1 MRTVR
6 QIFWVNCAFSVLLA
20 CFLMTLEPVKAQQ
33 VEFIFSRV
41 NDISLSEQELLQ
53 TRIRLNAPQAVLA
66 VLEGVLKH
74 QEAGIVARFQI
85 PSARLIPGENLLS
98 NLFRQGG
105 GAVTYTNADFKDLT
119 SFTGVYPSGMYEW
132 CLNLELQY
140 DPVLFVSDC
149 GLFQKIEEFNIWL
162 EFPENKAE
170 IEDKSPLFSWGS
182 SALGGGY
189 RDMRYHILVVELF
202 PGQSLQEAVKRNMPL
217 MQLRDEVM
225 TTAYYP
231 VTARPLEIGKRYA
244 WQVSASKGKFLLGST
259 SVWEFSLLEDSL
271 ILNVNKDQPH
281 VDLNNFMIGEKIYA
295 VGEIKL
301 RYFEQRTADTLHFK
315 LLDEKEK
322 QIELPDKEMPL
333 RMGENRFTLE
343 LDDKIRLKHGA
354 RYTLHVLYKNK
365 LTKVSFLYVD
375 PMRVRQ

>member
-1 MRTVR
+1 MRSTCQFLWAKYV
-6 QIFWVNCAFSVLLA
+6 FYVLLA
-20 CFLMTLEPVKAQQ
+20 CFLMLLKPARAQQ
-33 VEFIFSRV
+33 VEFIFNRV
-41 NDISLSEQELLQ
+41 NDISLSEQELMQ
-53 TRIRLNAPQAVLA
+53 SRIRLVGSQSVLVVVEA
-66 VLEGVLKH
+66 ILKH

-85 PSARLIPGENLLS
+85 PSARLVPGENLLS
-98 NLFRQGG
+98 NMFRQGG
-105 GAVTYTNADFKDLT
+105 GTVTYTNNDFKDIS

-140 DPVLFVSDC
+140 DPVVFVSDC
-149 GLFQKIEEFNIWL
+149 GLFQKLEEFNIWL

-170 IEDKSPLFSWGS
+170 LEDKSPLFSWGS

-189 RDMRYHILVVELF
+189 GDLRYHILVVELF

-231 VTARPLEIGKRYA
+231 VTSRPLEIGKRYA

-259 SVWEFSLLEDSL
+259 SVWEFTLLEDSL
-271 ILNVNKDQPH
+271 IIDVNKDQPH
-281 VDLNNFMIGEKIYA
+281 VDLNNFVVGEQIYA

-301 RYFEQRTADTLHFK
+301 RYYEQRSADTLHLK

-322 QIELPDKEMPL
+322 QIELPAKEMSL

-365 LTKVSFLYVD
+365 LTKVPFMYVD
-375 PMRVRQ
+375 PMRVRK